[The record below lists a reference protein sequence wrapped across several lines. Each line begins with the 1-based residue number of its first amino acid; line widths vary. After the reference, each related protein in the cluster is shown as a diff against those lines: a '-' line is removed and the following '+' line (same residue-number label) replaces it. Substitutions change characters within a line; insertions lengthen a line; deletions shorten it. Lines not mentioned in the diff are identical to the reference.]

1 MAKILGKEEAL
12 FVMTGTMGNLLCIL
26 RLTFKIMGFV
36 EHQNNGS
43 DSKKLDSKS
52 YSSLCGRGE
61 EVICGH
67 MSHISKYEQGNI
79 SQFGG
84 VPFRTIPNELDGRID
99 IKNIQSQGYFSN
111 DDFHS
116 SQTKGFTWR
125 PFQPGSFSPP
135 HWGVPSIPE
144 SKHAVLRWSCTVQA
158 AHHDPVV
165 LDINCFF

>member
-1 MAKILGKEEAL
+1 MFARILTYL
-12 FVMTGTMGNLLCIL
+12 
-26 RLTFKIMGFV
+26 
-36 EHQNNGS
+36 
-43 DSKKLDSKS
+43 

-84 VPFRTIPNELDGRID
+84 VPFRTIPNEHDGRID

-116 SQTKGFTWR
+116 SQTKGF
-125 PFQPGSFSPP
+125 
-135 HWGVPSIPE
+135 
-144 SKHAVLRWSCTVQA
+144 
-158 AHHDPVV
+158 
-165 LDINCFF
+165 IN

>member
-12 FVMTGTMGNLLCIL
+12 FVMTGTTGNLLCIL
-26 RLTFKIMGFV
+26 RFIFFNNWFPETNRLWKFWLKIF
-36 EHQNNGS
+36 
-43 DSKKLDSKS
+43 

-84 VPFRTIPNELDGRID
+84 VPFRTIPNELDGRLD

-116 SQTKGFTWR
+116 SQTKGFIYSR
-125 PFQPGSFSPP
+125 FPYSLDVSDLPGM
-135 HWGVPSIPE
+135 
-144 SKHAVLRWSCTVQA
+144 
-158 AHHDPVV
+158 V
-165 LDINCFF
+165 LDSMIPWTLSIVIFIWLFSDISWKHT